1 MKVRADILRAYQ
13 SLHTWTGITS
23 SLLLFIG
30 FFAGALVMFAPEI
43 DRWATPTKHQMT
55 AIEPERYDVLLDTVL
70 QTHPKASNSVSL
82 HFDEAMSP
90 VSWYEQGS
98 TRGLR
103 LDDIRWHGTLDENNQ
118 LITELVPVNTLSA
131 LLDMLH
137 RTAGIGGEIG
147 HTQAGVFVMGVA
159 AGLYFL
165 ALVSGVIF
173 LLPTLVKRFLAVRN
187 QGERKRF
194 WLDGHN
200 LLGIASLPF
209 HVVIAFT
216 VCVFAFH
223 DVLYGGLAQL
233 YGDKPLFP
241 RNAPSQIERNI
252 ADLPK
257 VSELIAAAES
267 HAPGYRVVQIKLNNL
282 NKPTAFATIDV
293 VNEAEIARGA
303 LHDFIF
309 INPYTLNVVSSS
321 VANSQQTI
329 WARLVSSFFG
339 LHFGSY
345 GGDLVRWAYFF
356 MGLAGACL
364 FYSGNI
370 LWLEKRRQ
378 KGTVQRR
385 SYRVMGALTLG
396 VSLGAIIGIAA
407 VFASNKWLTL
417 APVNINQAYMFVY
430 YACFACVL
438 VSAFVYGPAKTAT
451 NGLKGLAL
459 LCVLIPITSV
469 LAAIVPALNLWTPN
483 DLGTLMVE
491 CIAFLFGSVFW
502 YMSEYVE
509 RRAANNEPGSI
520 WYQPKSSANA
530 PELTVK
536 HS

>member
-1 MKVRADILRAYQ
+1 MKVRADILKTYQ

-30 FFAGALVMFAPEI
+30 FFAGALTMFAPEI
-43 DRWATPTKHQMT
+43 DRWATPNKHQMASIDT
-55 AIEPERYDVLLDTVL
+55 ERYDALLDTVL
-70 QTHPKASNSVSL
+70 ASHPKASDNVIL
-82 HFDEAMSP
+82 HFNDALSP

-98 TRGLR
+98 PRGLR
-103 LDDIRWHGTLDENNQ
+103 LDDIRWHATLDENDQ
-118 LITELVPVNTLSA
+118 LVAEQVPVNRLSE

-147 HTQAGVFVMGVA
+147 HTQSGVFVLGIA

-173 LLPTLVKRFLAVRN
+173 LLPTLVKRFMAVRD

-209 HVVIAFT
+209 HIVIALT

-223 DVLYGGLAQL
+223 DLLYGTLAQV

-241 RNAPSQIERNI
+241 RNPPSKIERNI

-257 VSELIAAAES
+257 VSELVALAQS
-267 HAPGYRVVQIKLNNL
+267 HAPGYQVAQIKLSNL
-282 NKPTAFATIDV
+282 NKPSAFATIDV
-293 VNEAEIARGA
+293 VNEGEVARGA
-303 LHDFIF
+303 LHDFMF
-309 INPYTLNVVSSS
+309 INPYTLEVVSSS
-321 VANSQQTI
+321 VAHPEQTV

-345 GGDLVRWAYFF
+345 GGDLMRWVYFV

-378 KGTVQRR
+378 KGIQQRR
-385 SYRVMGALTLG
+385 AYRIMGALTVG
-396 VSLGAIIGIAA
+396 VCLGALTGIAA
-407 VFASNKWLTL
+407 TFASSKWLTL
-417 APVNINQAYMFVY
+417 LPVNINQAYMFVY
-430 YACFACVL
+430 YASFSCVMI
-438 VSAFVYGPAKTAT
+438 SAFVYGPAKTAI
-451 NGLKGLAL
+451 NSLKVLAL
-459 LCVLIPITSV
+459 LCVLIPVTSV
-469 LAAIVPALNLWTPN
+469 LAGLVPAVNLWFPN
-483 DLGTLMVE
+483 SVGTLMVE
-491 CIAFLFGSVFW
+491 VIALAFAVVFW
-502 YMSEYVE
+502 WLSGHVK
-509 RRAANNEPGSI
+509 RRAMANEPGSI
-520 WYQPKSSANA
+520 WHLETPDTVTS
-530 PELTVK
+530 ELSVK

>member
-1 MKVRADILRAYQ
+1 MKVRADILKTYQ

-30 FFAGALVMFAPEI
+30 FFAGALTMFAPEI
-43 DRWATPTKHQMT
+43 DRWATPAAHQMA
-55 AIEPERYDVLLDTVL
+55 AIDTDRYDALLDKVL
-70 QTHPKASNSVSL
+70 QEYPKASDSVAL
-82 HFDEAMSP
+82 HFTDAQSP

-98 TRGLR
+98 PRGLR
-103 LDDIRWHGTLDENNQ
+103 LDDMRWHATLDDNEQ
-118 LITELVPVNTLSA
+118 LITELVPVNSLSA

-147 HTQAGVFVMGVA
+147 HTQAGVFVLGIA

-173 LLPTLVKRFLAVRN
+173 LLPTLVKRFLAVRD

-223 DVLYGGLAQL
+223 DILYGTLAQI

-241 RNAPSQIERNI
+241 RSAPSQVERNI

-257 VSELIAAAES
+257 VSELIALAES
-267 HAPGYRVVQIKLNNL
+267 HAPGYQVAQIKLSNL
-282 NKPTAFATIDV
+282 NKPSAFATIDV
-293 VNEAEIARGA
+293 ANEGEIARGA
-303 LHDFIF
+303 LNDFIF
-309 INPYTLNVVSSS
+309 INPYTLEVVSSS
-321 VANSQQTI
+321 VANPEQTV

-345 GGDLVRWAYFF
+345 GGDLVRWAYFL
-356 MGLAGACL
+356 MGIAGACL

-370 LWLEKRRQ
+370 LWLEKRRR
-378 KGTVQRR
+378 KGMQQHR
-385 SYRVMGALTLG
+385 SYRIMGALTVG
-396 VSLGAIIGIAA
+396 ISLGALTGVAA
-407 VFASNKWLTL
+407 IFASNKWLTL
-417 APVNINQAYMFVY
+417 TPVNINQAYMFVY
-430 YACFACVL
+430 YACFSCVL
-438 VSAFVYGPAKTAT
+438 ISAFVYGPAKTAI
-451 NGLKGLAL
+451 NALKVLAL
-459 LCVLIPITSV
+459 LCVVVPATSV
-469 LAAIVPALNLWTPN
+469 LAGAVPALNLWTPN
-483 DLGTLMVE
+483 SLGTLMIEVM
-491 CIAFLFGSVFW
+491 ALVFALMFWWMSVC
-502 YMSEYVE
+502 VT
-509 RRAANNEPGSI
+509 RRATANEPGSI
-520 WYQPKSSANA
+520 WHLETSNA
-530 PELTVK
+530 VTSELSIK

>member
-1 MKVRADILRAYQ
+1 MKVRADILRTYQ

-30 FFAGALVMFAPEI
+30 FFAGALTMFAPEI
-43 DRWATPTKHQMT
+43 DRWATPSRHQM
-55 AIEPERYDVLLDTVL
+55 ASIETERYDLLLDTVL
-70 QTHPKASNSVSL
+70 QTHPKASDSVIL
-82 HFDEAMSP
+82 HFDDALSP

-98 TRGLR
+98 PRGLR
-103 LDDIRWHGTLDENNQ
+103 LDDIRWHGTLDENDQ
-118 LITELVPVNTLSA
+118 LITELVPVNSLSA

-137 RTAGIGGEIG
+137 RTAGIGGEVG
-147 HTQAGVFVMGVA
+147 HTQAGVYVLGIA

-173 LLPTLVKRFLAVRN
+173 LLPTLVKRFMAVRA

-209 HVVIAFT
+209 HIVIALT

-223 DVLYGGLAQL
+223 DILYGTLAQV

-241 RNAPSQIERNI
+241 RNAPSKVERNI

-257 VSELIAAAES
+257 VSELVALAES
-267 HAPGYRVVQIKLNNL
+267 HAPGYQVAQIKLSNL
-282 NKPTAFATIDV
+282 NKPSAFATIDV
-293 VNEAEIARGA
+293 VNEGEIARGA
-303 LHDFIF
+303 LNDFIF
-309 INPYTLNVVSSS
+309 INPYTLEIVSSS
-321 VANSQQTI
+321 VAHPEQTV
-329 WARLVSSFFG
+329 WARIVSSFFG

-345 GGDLVRWAYFF
+345 GGDLVRWAYFL

-378 KGTVQRR
+378 KGIQQRR
-385 SYRVMGALTLG
+385 AYRIMGALTVG
-396 VSLGAIIGIAA
+396 VSLGSLMGIAA

-430 YACFACVL
+430 YASFSCVMI
-438 VSAFVYGPAKTAT
+438 SAFVYGPAKTAI
-451 NGLKGLAL
+451 NSLKILTL
-459 LCVLIPITSV
+459 FCVLIPVTSM
-469 LAAIVPALNLWTPN
+469 LASLVPALSLWTPN
-483 DLGTLMVE
+483 SLGALMVE
-491 CIAFLFGSVFW
+491 VIALVFATVFW
-502 YMSEYVE
+502 WMSGYVK
-509 RRAANNEPGSI
+509 RRAIVNEPGSI
-520 WYQPKSSANA
+520 WHLETSDALTS
-530 PELTVK
+530 ELSVK